1 MLIWQITIFSNKKNF
16 IHLKKGVF
24 RLEKKIVLD
33 SFAIGLSPFFMNAA
47 SSVII
52 IVINQALSRHGG
64 DLAVGAYGIVN
75 RVVFLFAMVVL
86 GLNQG
91 MQPIAGY
98 NFGAQ
103 HYDRVDKVLRTTILY
118 ATGIMIFG
126 FIIGQFF
133 PFSVASVFT
142 TDVQLTEHA
151 VKGLRIVMI
160 FFPIIGFQMVTGNFF
175 QSIGQ
180 AKKAIFLSL
189 TRQMIFLLPCLLI
202 FPSIWGVKGVWFSLP
217 TADLASSLVAGWL
230 LSKQLKQFKRSKQ
243 TKSCDE
249 VGI

>member
-1 MLIWQITIFSNKKNF
+1 
-16 IHLKKGVF
+16 
-24 RLEKKIVLD
+24 
-33 SFAIGLSPFFMNAA
+33 MNAA

-160 FFPIIGFQMVTGNFF
+160 FFQ
-175 QSIGQ
+175 
-180 AKKAIFLSL
+180 
-189 TRQMIFLLPCLLI
+189 LLD
-202 FPSIWGVKGVWFSLP
+202 FRW
-217 TADLASSLVAGWL
+217 
-230 LSKQLKQFKRSKQ
+230 
-243 TKSCDE
+243 
-249 VGI
+249 